1 MPAPRCGNWN
11 CDVGTKEA
19 VRAIRA
25 AFSVSAEDFGSTGTG
40 QQHRARSSTGQAM
53 CRVVTA
59 GNGSIVQAP
68 DSVPANKSLH
78 SLIFGKA
85 ELIEAACRI
94 RIAILCALPEFPGI
108 RAGKERAVL
117 L

>member
-1 MPAPRCGNWN
+1 MPAPRGGNWN

-19 VRAIRA
+19 VRATRA
-25 AFSVSAEDFGSTGTG
+25 DFSVSAEDLGNTGT
-40 QQHRARSSTGQAM
+40 QQHRARSTGQAM

-59 GNGSIVQAP
+59 GNGSVVQAP

-85 ELIEAACRI
+85 ELVEAACRI
-94 RIAILCALPEFPGI
+94 RIAILRTLPEFPGI